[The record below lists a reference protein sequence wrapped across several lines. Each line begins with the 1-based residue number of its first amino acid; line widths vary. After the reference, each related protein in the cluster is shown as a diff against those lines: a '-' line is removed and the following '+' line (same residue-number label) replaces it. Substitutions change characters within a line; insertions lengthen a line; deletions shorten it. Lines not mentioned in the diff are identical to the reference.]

1 VGDPDSTT
9 TSMSSSE
16 QEASVSGLVFIEQ
29 GGAVM
34 TAQLADEWTQLLKQ
48 IPFLAVLPETVIRD
62 KLILGKIPQAEL
74 PAACVAVPEGEFV
87 IREGEFGD
95 TFFVVLSGTFAVET
109 WNDEG
114 LPVQLAKISRGAYFG
129 EMAMIG
135 RGMRTSSVKAASSDC
150 QVLEIYKGPFDRML
164 KEDRTGQLK
173 KMLDDIYAR
182 KSIEK
187 FVRDNEFLRV
197 LQEPD
202 KQLIVDN
209 AKLQRFEAMAE
220 VYRIGA
226 PATSFFFVKQ
236 GFLKV
241 WRTEG
246 EVESIL
252 AYLRDKDFFG
262 DLELIEG
269 RARTATVTAMEPVE
283 TIELPRSVFATLYQR
298 YPNVI
303 QSYRKYDLEARHIAG
318 AASSSK
324 TGIMFAADLI
334 GLGVAQA
341 RSALIIDM
349 DLCVRCG
356 NCVQA
361 CSDLH
366 DGYSRLIRRG
376 KKLTR
381 RERTSGQ
388 LQNLF
393 FPNSCLHCRTPDCM
407 APCPVGSIAR
417 DKDGEVYIKD
427 HCVGCGGCAK
437 ACEFGNISMVI
448 VGDKKAAK
456 PQRKASKCDICRGYE
471 APNCVYNC
479 PQGAI
484 VRIDP
489 TEYFEELRRSG
500 PNLLELA
507 QKPEGTGS

>member
-1 VGDPDSTT
+1 V
-9 TSMSSSE
+9 
-16 QEASVSGLVFIEQ
+16 
-29 GGAVM
+29 
-34 TAQLADEWTQLLKQ
+34 TAALAEEWTQLLKQ
-48 IPFLAVLPETVIRD
+48 IPFLAMLPEQVIRD
-62 KLILGKIPQAEL
+62 KLILGRIPQAEV
-74 PAACVAVPEGEFV
+74 PASCVEIPLGEYA

-95 TFFVVLSGTFAVET
+95 TFYVVLKGTFGVEV
-109 WNDEG
+109 WNDDG
-114 LPVQLAKISRGAYFG
+114 VPIQIATIQRGAFFG
-129 EMAMIG
+129 ELAMIG
-135 RGMRTSSVKAASSDC
+135 RGMRSSSVKALTPDC

-164 KEDRTGQLK
+164 KEDRSGELK
-173 KMLDDIYAR
+173 KMLDELYTR
-182 KSIEK
+182 KSVEN
-187 FVRDNEFLRV
+187 FVRDNEFLRA
-197 LQEPD
+197 LTDAD
-202 KQLIVDN
+202 KKLIVDH
-209 AKLQRFEAMAE
+209 ARLLRLEAMAE
-220 VYRIGA
+220 VYKVGA
-226 PATSFFFVKQ
+226 PATTFYLVKQ
-236 GFLKV
+236 GFLKA
-241 WRTEG
+241 WRMEG
-246 EVESIL
+246 DAESIL

-269 RARTATVTAMEPVE
+269 RARTATITAMEPVE
-283 TIELPRSVFATLYQR
+283 LIELPRSVFASLFQR
-298 YPNVI
+298 YPKI
-303 QSYRKYDLEARHIAG
+303 IDAYRKYEIDARSPK
-318 AASSSK
+318 ASTATASK
-324 TGIMFAADLI
+324 TGMIFTADLI

-381 RERTSGQ
+381 REKSSGS

-417 DKDGEVYIKD
+417 DKEGEVYIKD

-437 ACEFGNISMVI
+437 ACEFGNISMVV

-489 TEYFEELRRSG
+489 TEYFDELHRSG
-500 PNLLELA
+500 PDLVA
-507 QKPEGTGS
+507 MAGKP

>member
-1 VGDPDSTT
+1 
-9 TSMSSSE
+9 
-16 QEASVSGLVFIEQ
+16 
-29 GGAVM
+29 M
-34 TAQLADEWTQLLKQ
+34 TAHPADEWTHLLQ
-48 IPFLAVLPETVIRD
+48 AIPFLSMLPEAVIRD
-62 KLILGKIPQAEL
+62 KLIMGKIPQAEV
-74 PAACVAVPEGEFV
+74 PASLVEVPVGDYV

-95 TFFVVLSGTFAVET
+95 TFYVVVGGTFAVEV
-109 WNDEG
+109 WNDDG
-114 LPVQLAKISRGAYFG
+114 QAVQRATIQRGAYFG

-135 RGMRTSSVKAASSDC
+135 RGMRTASIKALTPSC

-164 KEDRTGQLK
+164 KEDKTGQLK
-173 KMLDDIYAR
+173 KQLDELYAR
-182 KSIEK
+182 RTIEK
-187 FVRDNEFLRV
+187 FVRDNEFLKDV
-197 LQEPD
+197 SDAD
-202 KQLIVDN
+202 KKAIVEG
-209 AKLQRFEAMAE
+209 ARLMRYEAMHDI
-220 VYRIGA
+220 YKIGDQ
-226 PATSFFFVKQ
+226 ATTFYLVRQ
-236 GFLKV
+236 GFLKA

-246 EVESIL
+246 ESESIL

-262 DLELIEG
+262 DLELVEG

-283 TIELPRSVFATLYQR
+283 LIELSRQAFGSLYQN

-303 QSYRKYDLEARHIAG
+303 NAYRKYDLEVRGGGGGGGGPAAG
-318 AASSSK
+318 ASK
-324 TGIMFAADLI
+324 TGMMFTSDLI

-366 DGYSRLIRRG
+366 NGYSRLIRRG
-376 KKLTR
+376 KKLSR
-381 RERTSGQ
+381 RPKTGGALE
-388 LQNLF
+388 NLF

-456 PQRKASKCDICRGYE
+456 PSRKASKCDICRGYD

-484 VRIDP
+484 TRIDP
-489 TEYFEELRRSG
+489 NEYFDELHRSG
-500 PNLLELA
+500 PDLIA
-507 QKPEGTGS
+507 MAKR

>member
-1 VGDPDSTT
+1 
-9 TSMSSSE
+9 MS
-16 QEASVSGLVFIEQ
+16 
-29 GGAVM
+29 
-34 TAQLADEWTQLLKQ
+34 AQMADEWTLLLKQ
-48 IPFLAVLPETVIRD
+48 IPFLSMLSDAVIRD
-62 KLILGKIPQAEL
+62 KLIMGKIPQAEL
-74 PAACVAVPEGEFV
+74 PASMVDLPVGDYV

-95 TFFVVLSGTFAVET
+95 TFYVILNGSFSVEV
-109 WNDEG
+109 WNDQG
-114 LPVQLAKISRGAYFG
+114 IPVQVATIQRGAYFG
-129 EMAMIG
+129 ELAMIG
-135 RGMRTSSVKAASSDC
+135 RGMRTASVKALSPNC

-164 KEDRTGQLK
+164 KEDKTGGLK
-173 KMLDDIYAR
+173 KQLDDLYAR
-182 KSIEK
+182 RTIEK
-187 FVRDNEFLRV
+187 FIRDNEFLRDISDA
-197 LQEPD
+197 D
-202 KQLIVDN
+202 KKMMVDT
-209 AKLQRFEAMAE
+209 AKLNRHEAMADI
-220 VYRIGA
+220 YKAGA
-226 PATSFFFVKQ
+226 PATAFYLVRQ
-236 GFLKV
+236 GFLKA

-246 EVESIL
+246 EDESIL

-262 DLELIEG
+262 DLELIDG
-269 RARTATVTAMEPVE
+269 RPRTATVTAMEPVE
-283 TIELPRSVFATLYQR
+283 IIELPRSVFAGLYQR
-298 YPNVI
+298 YPQVI
-303 QSYRKYDLEARHIAG
+303 QAYRRYDLDARAAAG
-318 AASSSK
+318 DGGGGPMASK
-324 TGIMFAADLI
+324 TGMMFTADLI

-349 DLCVRCG
+349 DSCVRCG

-361 CSDLH
+361 CTDLH
-366 DGYSRLIRRG
+366 NGYSRLIRRG

-381 RERTSGQ
+381 REKSTGK

-417 DKDGEVYIKD
+417 DKEGEVYIKD

-489 TEYFEELRRSG
+489 NEYFDELQRGG
-500 PNLLELA
+500 PDVVA
-507 QKPEGTGS
+507 MAKG

>member
-1 VGDPDSTT
+1 
-9 TSMSSSE
+9 MS
-16 QEASVSGLVFIEQ
+16 
-29 GGAVM
+29 
-34 TAQLADEWTQLLKQ
+34 AQMADEWTLLVKQ
-48 IPFLAVLPETVIRD
+48 IPFLSMLTDAVIRD
-62 KLILGKIPQAEL
+62 KLIMGKIPQAEQPASVVDL
-74 PAACVAVPEGEFV
+74 PIGDFV

-95 TFFVVLSGTFAVET
+95 TFYVVLNGTFAVEV
-109 WNDEG
+109 WNDQG
-114 LPVQLAKISRGAYFG
+114 IPVQVASIQRGAYFG
-129 EMAMIG
+129 ELAMIG
-135 RGMRTSSVKAASSDC
+135 RGMRTASIKAVTPNC

-164 KEDRTGQLK
+164 KEDKTGGLK
-173 KMLDDIYAR
+173 KQLEEIYAR
-182 KSIEK
+182 KNVEK
-187 FVRDNEFLRV
+187 FIRDNEFLRDISDA
-197 LQEPD
+197 D
-202 KQLIVDN
+202 KKLMIEA
-209 AKLQRFEAMAE
+209 AKLLRFEAMADI
-220 VYRIGA
+220 YKAGA
-226 PATSFFFVKQ
+226 AATSFYLVRQ
-236 GFLKV
+236 GFLKA

-246 EVESIL
+246 EDESIL

-262 DLELIEG
+262 DLELVDG
-269 RARTATVTAMEPVE
+269 RPRTATVTAMEPVE
-283 TIELPRSVFATLYQR
+283 IIEIPRSVFAGLYQR
-298 YPNVI
+298 YPQVI
-303 QSYRKYDLEARHIAG
+303 QAYRRYDLDARAG
-318 AASSSK
+318 GGGGGGPATGSK
-324 TGIMFAADLI
+324 TGMMFTADLI

-349 DLCVRCG
+349 DSCVRCG

-361 CSDLH
+361 CTDLH
-366 DGYSRLIRRG
+366 NGYSRLIRRG

-381 RERTSGQ
+381 REKSTGK

-417 DKDGEVYIKD
+417 DKEGEVYIKD

-489 TEYFEELRRSG
+489 NEYFDELHRGGAAPDIVSMAKR
-500 PNLLELA
+500 
-507 QKPEGTGS
+507 

>member
-1 VGDPDSTT
+1 
-9 TSMSSSE
+9 
-16 QEASVSGLVFIEQ
+16 
-29 GGAVM
+29 M
-34 TAQLADEWTQLLKQ
+34 TAHLADEWTQLLKQ
-48 IPFLAVLPETVIRD
+48 IPFLSVLPEAVIKE
-62 KLILGKIPQAEL
+62 KLVFGKIPQAEV
-74 PAACVAVPEGEFV
+74 PACVVEIPVGDFA

-95 TFFVVLSGTFAVET
+95 TFYVVLTGTFAVEV
-109 WNDEG
+109 WNDDG
-114 LPVQLAKISRGAYFG
+114 VPVQVSTIQRGAYFG

-135 RGMRTSSVKAASSDC
+135 RGMRTASVKALMPGC

-164 KEDRTGQLK
+164 KEDKSGQLK
-173 KMLDDIYAR
+173 KQLDDLYSR
-182 KSIEK
+182 RTIEK
-187 FVRDNEFLRV
+187 FLRENEFLREV
-197 LQEPD
+197 ADAD
-202 KQLIVDN
+202 KRAMLDA
-209 AKLQRFEAMAE
+209 AKLLRFEAMAE
-220 VYRIGA
+220 VYKAGA
-226 PATSFFFVKQ
+226 PATSLYFVRQ
-236 GFLKV
+236 GFLKA
-241 WRTEG
+241 WRMEG
-246 EVESIL
+246 DTESIL
-252 AYLRDKDFFG
+252 AYLRDNDFFG
-262 DLELIEG
+262 DIELIEG

-283 TIELPRSVFATLYQR
+283 VVELPRQAFANLYQR
-298 YPNVI
+298 YPHI
-303 QSYRKYDLEARHIAG
+303 IKAYRKYDLEVRG
-318 AASSSK
+318 ASAS
-324 TGIMFAADLI
+324 TGGASRTGMMFTADLI

-366 DGYSRLIRRG
+366 NGYSRLIRRG

-381 RERTSGQ
+381 REQGGS

-437 ACEFGNISMVI
+437 ACEFGNISMVV

-456 PQRKASKCDICRGYE
+456 PKRLASKCDICRGYD

-489 TEYFEELRRSG
+489 NEYFDELQRG
-500 PNLLELA
+500 PNLAAMAKE
-507 QKPEGTGS
+507 

>member
-1 VGDPDSTT
+1 
-9 TSMSSSE
+9 
-16 QEASVSGLVFIEQ
+16 
-29 GGAVM
+29 M
-34 TAQLADEWTQLLKQ
+34 TAHLADEWTQLLKQ
-48 IPFLAVLPETVIRD
+48 IPFLSVLPEAVIKE
-62 KLILGKIPQAEL
+62 KLVFGKIPQAEV
-74 PAACVAVPEGEFV
+74 PACVVEIPVGDFA
-87 IREGEFGD
+87 IREGDFGD
-95 TFFVVLSGTFAVET
+95 TFYVVLTGTFAVEV
-109 WNDEG
+109 WNDDG
-114 LPVQLAKISRGAYFG
+114 VPVQVSTIQRGAYFG

-135 RGMRTSSVKAASSDC
+135 RGMRTASVKALMPGC

-164 KEDRTGQLK
+164 KEDKSGQLK
-173 KMLDDIYAR
+173 KQLDDLYSR
-182 KSIEK
+182 RTIEK
-187 FVRDNEFLRV
+187 FLRENEFLREV
-197 LQEPD
+197 ADAD
-202 KQLIVDN
+202 KRAMLDA
-209 AKLQRFEAMAE
+209 AKLLRFEAMAE
-220 VYRIGA
+220 VYKAGA
-226 PATSFFFVKQ
+226 PATSLYFVRQ
-236 GFLKV
+236 GFLKA
-241 WRTEG
+241 WRMEG
-246 EVESIL
+246 DTESIL
-252 AYLRDKDFFG
+252 AYLRDNDFFG
-262 DLELIEG
+262 DIELIEG

-283 TIELPRSVFATLYQR
+283 VVELPRQAFANLYQR
-298 YPNVI
+298 YPHI
-303 QSYRKYDLEARHIAG
+303 IKAYRKYDLEVRG
-318 AASSSK
+318 ASAS
-324 TGIMFAADLI
+324 TGGASRTGMMFTADLI

-366 DGYSRLIRRG
+366 NGYSRLIRRG

-381 RERTSGQ
+381 REQGGS

-437 ACEFGNISMVI
+437 ACEFGNISMVV

-456 PQRKASKCDICRGYE
+456 PKRLASKCDICRGYD

-489 TEYFEELRRSG
+489 NEYFDELQRG
-500 PNLLELA
+500 PNLAAMAKE
-507 QKPEGTGS
+507 

>member
-1 VGDPDSTT
+1 
-9 TSMSSSE
+9 
-16 QEASVSGLVFIEQ
+16 
-29 GGAVM
+29 M
-34 TAQLADEWTQLLKQ
+34 TAHLADEWTQLLKQ
-48 IPFLAVLPETVIRD
+48 IPFLSVLPEAVIKE
-62 KLILGKIPQAEL
+62 KLVFGKIPQAEV
-74 PAACVAVPEGEFV
+74 PACVVEIPVGDFA
-87 IREGEFGD
+87 IREGDFGD
-95 TFFVVLSGTFAVET
+95 TFYVVLTGTFAVEV
-109 WNDEG
+109 WNDDG
-114 LPVQLAKISRGAYFG
+114 VPVQVSTIQRGAYFG

-135 RGMRTSSVKAASSDC
+135 RGMRTASVKALMPGC

-164 KEDRTGQLK
+164 KEDKSGQLK
-173 KMLDDIYAR
+173 KQLDDLYSR
-182 KSIEK
+182 RTIEK
-187 FVRDNEFLRV
+187 FLRENEFLREV
-197 LQEPD
+197 ADAD
-202 KQLIVDN
+202 KRAMLEA
-209 AKLQRFEAMAE
+209 AKLLRFEAMAE
-220 VYRIGA
+220 VYKAGA
-226 PATSFFFVKQ
+226 PATSLYFVRQ
-236 GFLKV
+236 GFLKA
-241 WRTEG
+241 WRMEG
-246 EVESIL
+246 DTESIL
-252 AYLRDKDFFG
+252 AYLRDNDFFG
-262 DLELIEG
+262 DIELIEG

-283 TIELPRSVFATLYQR
+283 VVELPRQAFANLYQR
-298 YPNVI
+298 YPHI
-303 QSYRKYDLEARHIAG
+303 IKAYRKYDLEVRG
-318 AASSSK
+318 ASAS
-324 TGIMFAADLI
+324 TGGASRTGMMFTADLI

-366 DGYSRLIRRG
+366 NGYSRLIRRG

-381 RERTSGQ
+381 REQGGS

-437 ACEFGNISMVI
+437 ACEFGNISMVV

-456 PQRKASKCDICRGYE
+456 PKRLASKCDICRGYD

-489 TEYFEELRRSG
+489 NEYFDELQRG
-500 PNLLELA
+500 PNLAAMAKE
-507 QKPEGTGS
+507 

>member
-1 VGDPDSTT
+1 
-9 TSMSSSE
+9 MS
-16 QEASVSGLVFIEQ
+16 
-29 GGAVM
+29 
-34 TAQLADEWTQLLKQ
+34 AQMADEWTLLLKQ
-48 IPFLAVLPETVIRD
+48 IPFLSMLSDAVIRD
-62 KLILGKIPQAEL
+62 KLIMGKIPQAEL
-74 PAACVAVPEGEFV
+74 PASMVDLPVGDYV

-95 TFFVVLSGTFAVET
+95 TFYVILNGSFSVEV
-109 WNDEG
+109 WNDQG
-114 LPVQLAKISRGAYFG
+114 IPVQVATIQRGAYFG
-129 EMAMIG
+129 ELAMIG
-135 RGMRTSSVKAASSDC
+135 RGMRTASVKALSPNC

-164 KEDRTGQLK
+164 KEDKTGGLK
-173 KMLDDIYAR
+173 KQLDDLYAR
-182 KSIEK
+182 RTIEK
-187 FVRDNEFLRV
+187 FIRDNEFLRDISDA
-197 LQEPD
+197 D
-202 KQLIVDN
+202 KKMMVDT
-209 AKLQRFEAMAE
+209 AKLNRHEAMADI
-220 VYRIGA
+220 YKAGA
-226 PATSFFFVKQ
+226 PATAFYLVRQ
-236 GFLKV
+236 GFLKA

-246 EVESIL
+246 EDESIL

-262 DLELIEG
+262 DLELIDG
-269 RARTATVTAMEPVE
+269 RPRTATVTAMEPVE
-283 TIELPRSVFATLYQR
+283 IIELPRSVFAGLYQR
-298 YPNVI
+298 YPQVI
-303 QSYRKYDLEARHIAG
+303 QAYRRYDLDARTAAG
-318 AASSSK
+318 DGGGGPMASK
-324 TGIMFAADLI
+324 TGMMFTADLI

-349 DLCVRCG
+349 DSCVRCG

-361 CSDLH
+361 CTDLH
-366 DGYSRLIRRG
+366 NGYSRLIRRG

-381 RERTSGQ
+381 REKSTGK

-417 DKDGEVYIKD
+417 DKEGEVYIKD

-489 TEYFEELRRSG
+489 NEYFDELQRGG
-500 PNLLELA
+500 PDVVA
-507 QKPEGTGS
+507 MAKG

>member
-1 VGDPDSTT
+1 MT
-9 TSMSSSE
+9 MS
-16 QEASVSGLVFIEQ
+16 
-29 GGAVM
+29 
-34 TAQLADEWTQLLKQ
+34 AQMADEWTLLLKQ
-48 IPFLAVLPETVIRD
+48 IPFLSMLSDAVIRD
-62 KLILGKIPQAEL
+62 KLIMGKIPQAEL
-74 PAACVAVPEGEFV
+74 PASMVDLPVGDYV

-95 TFFVVLSGTFAVET
+95 TFYVILNGSFSVEV
-109 WNDEG
+109 WNDQG
-114 LPVQLAKISRGAYFG
+114 IPVQVATIQRGAYFG
-129 EMAMIG
+129 ELAMIG
-135 RGMRTSSVKAASSDC
+135 RGMRTASVKALSPNC

-164 KEDRTGQLK
+164 KEDKTGGLK
-173 KMLDDIYAR
+173 KQLDDLYAR
-182 KSIEK
+182 RTIEK
-187 FVRDNEFLRV
+187 FIRDNEFLRDISDA
-197 LQEPD
+197 D
-202 KQLIVDN
+202 KKMMVDT
-209 AKLQRFEAMAE
+209 AKLNRHEAMADI
-220 VYRIGA
+220 YKAGA
-226 PATSFFFVKQ
+226 PATAFYLVRQ
-236 GFLKV
+236 GFLKA

-246 EVESIL
+246 EDESIL

-262 DLELIEG
+262 DLELIDG
-269 RARTATVTAMEPVE
+269 RPRTATVTAMEPVE
-283 TIELPRSVFATLYQR
+283 IIELPRSVFAGLYQR
-298 YPNVI
+298 YPQVI
-303 QSYRKYDLEARHIAG
+303 QAYRRYDLDARAAAG
-318 AASSSK
+318 DGGGGPMASK
-324 TGIMFAADLI
+324 TGMMFTADLI

-349 DLCVRCG
+349 DSCVRCG

-361 CSDLH
+361 CTDLH
-366 DGYSRLIRRG
+366 NGYSRLIRRG

-381 RERTSGQ
+381 REKSTGK

-417 DKDGEVYIKD
+417 DKEGEVYIKD

-489 TEYFEELRRSG
+489 NEYFDELQRGG
-500 PNLLELA
+500 PDVVA
-507 QKPEGTGS
+507 MAKG

>member
-1 VGDPDSTT
+1 
-9 TSMSSSE
+9 
-16 QEASVSGLVFIEQ
+16 
-29 GGAVM
+29 M
-34 TAQLADEWTQLLKQ
+34 TAHPADDWTQLLLQ
-48 IPFLAVLPETVIRD
+48 IPFLSMLPETVIRE
-62 KLILGKIPQAEL
+62 KLIMGKIPQAEV
-74 PAACVAVPEGEFV
+74 PASLVEVPVGDYV
-87 IREGEFGD
+87 IREGDFGD
-95 TFFVVLSGTFAVET
+95 TFYVVIGGTFAVET
-109 WNDEG
+109 WNDDG
-114 LPVQLAKISRGAYFG
+114 QSVQRATIQRGAWFG

-135 RGMRTSSVKAASSDC
+135 RGMRTASIKALTPSC

-164 KEDRTGQLK
+164 KEDKTGQLK
-173 KMLDDIYAR
+173 KQLDELYSRRTID
-182 KSIEK
+182 K
-187 FVRDNEFLRV
+187 FIRDNEFLRDV
-197 LQEPD
+197 SDVD
-202 KQLIVDN
+202 KKALVDN
-209 AKLQRFEAMAE
+209 AKLLRFEAMTE
-220 VYRIGA
+220 IYKQGA
-226 PATSFFFVKQ
+226 PATAFYLVRQ
-236 GFLKV
+236 GFLKA
-241 WRTEG
+241 WRMEG
-246 EVESIL
+246 DAESIL

-262 DLELIEG
+262 DLELVEG
-269 RARTATVTAMEPVE
+269 RARTATVTSMEPVE
-283 TIELPRSVFATLYQR
+283 LIEIPRNVFAWLYQR

-303 QSYRKYDLEARHIAG
+303 NAYRKYDLDTR
-318 AASSSK
+318 AASTLGGGGPTANK
-324 TGIMFAADLI
+324 TGMMFTADLI

-366 DGYSRLIRRG
+366 NGYSRLIRRG
-376 KKLTR
+376 KKLSR
-381 RERTSGQ
+381 RPKGSGA
-388 LQNLF
+388 LENLF

-456 PQRKASKCDICRGYE
+456 PSRKASKCDICRGFD

-489 TEYFEELRRSG
+489 NEYFDELHRSG
-500 PNLLELA
+500 PDLVA
-507 QKPEGTGS
+507 MAKG

>member
-1 VGDPDSTT
+1 MT
-9 TSMSSSE
+9 MS
-16 QEASVSGLVFIEQ
+16 
-29 GGAVM
+29 
-34 TAQLADEWTQLLKQ
+34 AQMADEWTLLLKQ
-48 IPFLAVLPETVIRD
+48 IPFLSMLSDAVIRD
-62 KLILGKIPQAEL
+62 KLIMGKIPQAEL
-74 PAACVAVPEGEFV
+74 PASMVDLPVGDYV

-95 TFFVVLSGTFAVET
+95 TFYVILNGSFSVEV
-109 WNDEG
+109 WNDQG
-114 LPVQLAKISRGAYFG
+114 IPVQVATIQRGAYFG
-129 EMAMIG
+129 ELAMIG
-135 RGMRTSSVKAASSDC
+135 RGMRTASVKALSPNC

-164 KEDRTGQLK
+164 KEDKTGGLK
-173 KMLDDIYAR
+173 KQLDDLYAR
-182 KSIEK
+182 RTIEK
-187 FVRDNEFLRV
+187 FIRDNEFLRDISDA
-197 LQEPD
+197 D
-202 KQLIVDN
+202 KKMMVDT
-209 AKLQRFEAMAE
+209 AKLNRHEAMADI
-220 VYRIGA
+220 YKAGA
-226 PATSFFFVKQ
+226 PATAFYLVRQ
-236 GFLKV
+236 GFLKA

-246 EVESIL
+246 EDESIL

-262 DLELIEG
+262 DLELIDG
-269 RARTATVTAMEPVE
+269 RPRTATVTAMEPVE
-283 TIELPRSVFATLYQR
+283 IIELPRSVFAGLYQR
-298 YPNVI
+298 YPQVI
-303 QSYRKYDLEARHIAG
+303 QAYRRYDLDARTAAG
-318 AASSSK
+318 DGGGGPMASK
-324 TGIMFAADLI
+324 TGMMFTADLI

-349 DLCVRCG
+349 DSCVRCG

-361 CSDLH
+361 CTDLH
-366 DGYSRLIRRG
+366 NGYSRLIRRG

-381 RERTSGQ
+381 REKSTGK

-417 DKDGEVYIKD
+417 DKEGEVYIKD

-489 TEYFEELRRSG
+489 NEYFDELQRGG
-500 PNLLELA
+500 PDVVA
-507 QKPEGTGS
+507 MAKG

>member
-1 VGDPDSTT
+1 
-9 TSMSSSE
+9 
-16 QEASVSGLVFIEQ
+16 
-29 GGAVM
+29 M
-34 TAQLADEWTQLLKQ
+34 TAHLADEWTALLKQ
-48 IPFLAVLPETVIRD
+48 VPFLSMLPDAVIRE
-62 KLILGKIPQAEL
+62 KLIMGKIPQAEV
-74 PAACVAVPEGEFV
+74 PASLVELAIGDYV

-95 TFFVVLSGTFAVET
+95 TFYLVLNGTFGVEV
-109 WNDEG
+109 WNDDG
-114 LPVQLAKISRGAYFG
+114 VPVQVQTIQRGSYFG

-135 RGMRTSSVKAASSDC
+135 RGMRTASIKALTPNC
-150 QVLEIYKGPFDRML
+150 QVLEVYKGPFDRML
-164 KEDRTGQLK
+164 KEDKTGGLK
-173 KMLDDIYAR
+173 KQLDELYAR
-182 KSIEK
+182 RTIEK
-187 FVRDNEFLRV
+187 FLRDNEFLREV
-197 LQEPD
+197 AEVD
-202 KQLIVDN
+202 KKLMVDT
-209 AKLQRFEAMAE
+209 AKLLRFEAMAD
-220 VYRIGA
+220 VYKAGA
-226 PATSFFFVKQ
+226 AATSFYLVRQ
-236 GFLKV
+236 GFLKA
-241 WRTEG
+241 WRMEG
-246 EVESIL
+246 DSESIL

-262 DLELIEG
+262 DLELVEG

-283 TIELPRSVFATLYQR
+283 IIELPRSVFAGLYQR
-298 YPNVI
+298 YPHVI
-303 QSYRKYDLEARHIAG
+303 NAYRKYDLDARANAAAGG
-318 AASSSK
+318 AAAPSQ
-324 TGIMFAADLI
+324 TGMLFTADLI

-361 CSDLH
+361 CTDLH
-366 DGYSRLIRRG
+366 NGYSRLIRRG

-381 RERTSGQ
+381 REKSTNA

-456 PQRKASKCDICRGYE
+456 PKRAASKCDICRGYD

-484 VRIDP
+484 IRIDP
-489 TEYFEELRRSG
+489 NEYFDELQRSG
-500 PNLLELA
+500 PDLVSMA
-507 QKPEGTGS
+507 KG

>member
-1 VGDPDSTT
+1 
-9 TSMSSSE
+9 
-16 QEASVSGLVFIEQ
+16 
-29 GGAVM
+29 M
-34 TAQLADEWTQLLKQ
+34 TAHLADEWTQLLKQ
-48 IPFLAVLPETVIRD
+48 IPFLAVLPDQVLRD
-62 KLILGKIPQAEL
+62 KLVLGKIPQAEV
-74 PAACVAVPEGEFV
+74 PATLVEIPPGEYV

-95 TFFVVLSGTFAVET
+95 TFYVVLQGSFAVEA

-114 LPVQLAKISRGAYFG
+114 MAVQVATIQRGAYFG

-135 RGMRTSSVKAASSDC
+135 RGMRTASVKAASAGC

-164 KEDRTGQLK
+164 KEDKTGQLK
-173 KMLDDIYAR
+173 KMLDELYAR

-187 FVRDNEFLRV
+187 FLRDNEFLRAISDA
-197 LQEPD
+197 D
-202 KQLIVDN
+202 KKAMVDN
-209 AKLQRFEAMAE
+209 ARLLRIEAMGE
-220 VYRIGA
+220 VYKVGA
-226 PATSFFFVKQ
+226 ASTSFYLVKQ
-236 GFLKV
+236 GFLKA
-241 WRTEG
+241 WRVEG
-246 EVESIL
+246 DSESIL

-283 TIELPRSVFATLYQR
+283 LIELPRSVFAGLYQR
-298 YPNVI
+298 YPQVI
-303 QSYRKYDLEARHIAG
+303 NEYRKYDLDARSSAG
-318 AASSSK
+318 PAASSSR
-324 TGIMFAADLI
+324 TGMMFAADLI

-361 CSDLH
+361 CTDLH

-381 RERTSGQ
+381 REKSSGA
-388 LQNLF
+388 LQHLF

-417 DKDGEVYIKD
+417 DKEGEVYIKD

-456 PQRKASKCDICRGYE
+456 PKLKASKCDICRGYE

-484 VRIDP
+484 IRIDP
-489 TEYFEELRRSG
+489 TEYFDELHRSG
-500 PNLLELA
+500 PDLVSMA
-507 QKPEGTGS
+507 KR

>member
-1 VGDPDSTT
+1 
-9 TSMSSSE
+9 
-16 QEASVSGLVFIEQ
+16 
-29 GGAVM
+29 M
-34 TAQLADEWTQLLKQ
+34 TAHLADEWTQLLKQ
-48 IPFLAVLPETVIRD
+48 IPFLSVLPDVVIKE
-62 KLILGKIPQAEL
+62 KLVLGKIPQAEV
-74 PAACVAVPEGEFV
+74 PAAVVEIPVGDYA

-95 TFFVVLSGTFAVET
+95 TFYVVLTGTFAVEV
-109 WNDEG
+109 WNDDG
-114 LPVQLAKISRGAYFG
+114 VPVQVSTIQRGAYFG

-135 RGMRTSSVKAASSDC
+135 RGMRTASVKALTPGS

-164 KEDRTGQLK
+164 KEDKSGQLK
-173 KMLDDIYAR
+173 KQLDDLYSR
-182 KSIEK
+182 RTIEK
-187 FVRDNEFLRV
+187 FLRENEFLREV
-197 LQEPD
+197 ADAD
-202 KQLIVDN
+202 KRAMLDA
-209 AKLQRFEAMAE
+209 AKLLRFEAMAE
-220 VYRIGA
+220 VYKAGA
-226 PATSFFFVKQ
+226 PATSLYFVRQ
-236 GFLKV
+236 GFLKA
-241 WRTEG
+241 WRMEG
-246 EVESIL
+246 DTESIL
-252 AYLRDKDFFG
+252 AYLRDNDFFG
-262 DLELIEG
+262 DIELIEG

-283 TIELPRSVFATLYQR
+283 VVELPRQAFANLYQR
-298 YPNVI
+298 YPHI
-303 QSYRKYDLEARHIAG
+303 IKAYRKYDLEVRG
-318 AASSSK
+318 ASAS
-324 TGIMFAADLI
+324 TGGASRTGMMFTADLI

-366 DGYSRLIRRG
+366 NGYSRLIRRG

-381 RERTSGQ
+381 REQGGS

-437 ACEFGNISMVI
+437 ACEFGNISMVV

-456 PQRKASKCDICRGYE
+456 PKRLASKCDICRGYD

-489 TEYFEELRRSG
+489 NEYFDELQRG
-500 PNLLELA
+500 PNLAAMAKE
-507 QKPEGTGS
+507 

>member
-1 VGDPDSTT
+1 
-9 TSMSSSE
+9 
-16 QEASVSGLVFIEQ
+16 
-29 GGAVM
+29 M
-34 TAQLADEWTQLLKQ
+34 TAQLADEWTPLLKQ
-48 IPFLAVLPETVIRD
+48 IPFLAMLPDAVIRD
-62 KLILGKIPQAEL
+62 KLIMGKIPQAEQPASLVDL
-74 PAACVAVPEGEFV
+74 PIGDYV

-95 TFFVVLSGTFAVET
+95 TFYVVLNGTFAVEV
-109 WNDEG
+109 WNDQG
-114 LPVQLAKISRGAYFG
+114 IPVQVATIQRGAYFG
-129 EMAMIG
+129 ELAMIG
-135 RGMRTSSVKAASSDC
+135 RGMRTASVKAVSANC

-164 KEDRTGQLK
+164 KEDKTGQLK
-173 KMLDDIYAR
+173 KLLDDSYAKR
-182 KSIEK
+182 TIEK
-187 FVRDNEFLRV
+187 FIRDNEFLRDISDV
-197 LQEPD
+197 D
-202 KQLIVDN
+202 KKLMIDT
-209 AKLQRFEAMAE
+209 AKLVRHEAMSE
-220 VYRIGA
+220 IYKQGA
-226 PATSFFFVKQ
+226 AATSFYLVRQ
-236 GFLKV
+236 GFLKA
-241 WRTEG
+241 WRMEG
-246 EVESIL
+246 EAESIL

-262 DLELIEG
+262 DLELVDG
-269 RARTATVTAMEPVE
+269 RPRTATVTAMEPVE
-283 TIELPRSVFATLYQR
+283 VIELPRSVFAGIYQR

-303 QSYRKYDLEARHIAG
+303 QAYRRYDLDARQATQST
-318 AASSSK
+318 AASSK
-324 TGIMFAADLI
+324 TGMLFAADLI

-361 CSDLH
+361 CTDLH

-381 RERTSGQ
+381 REKSTKQ
-388 LQNLF
+388 LQHLF

-448 VGDKKAAK
+448 MGDKKAAK
-456 PQRKASKCDICRGYE
+456 PQRKASKCDICRGYD

-489 TEYFEELRRSG
+489 NEYFDELQRGGSG
-500 PNLLELA
+500 GGPDLVAMA
-507 QKPEGTGS
+507 QKGNG

>member
-1 VGDPDSTT
+1 
-9 TSMSSSE
+9 MS
-16 QEASVSGLVFIEQ
+16 
-29 GGAVM
+29 
-34 TAQLADEWTQLLKQ
+34 AQLADEWTQLLKAV
-48 IPFLAVLPETVIRD
+48 PFLSMLPDAVIKD
-62 KLILGKIPQAEL
+62 KLIMGKIPQAEV
-74 PAACVAVPEGEFV
+74 PATLVEIPINEFV

-95 TFFVVLSGTFAVET
+95 TFYLVVNGTFAVEV
-109 WNDEG
+109 WNDDG
-114 LPVQLAKISRGAYFG
+114 VPIQVSTVSRGAYFG

-135 RGMRTSSVKAASSDC
+135 RGMRTASIKALTPGC

-164 KEDRTGQLK
+164 KEDKTGQLK
-173 KMLDDIYAR
+173 KQLDERYAR
-182 KSIEK
+182 NVIDK
-187 FVRDNEFLRV
+187 FLRDNEFLREIADV
-197 LQEPD
+197 D
-202 KQLIVDN
+202 KKLMLDT
-209 AKLQRFEAMAE
+209 AKLLRYDAMTE
-220 VYRIGA
+220 VYKAGA
-226 PATSFFFVKQ
+226 ASTSFYLVRQ
-236 GFLKV
+236 GFLKA
-241 WRTEG
+241 WRMEG
-246 EVESIL
+246 DGESVL

-283 TIELPRSVFATLYQR
+283 IIELPRSVFAGLYQR
-298 YPNVI
+298 YPSVI
-303 QSYRKYDLEARHIAG
+303 NAYRKYDLEARGPAAAAG
-318 AASSSK
+318 QPGAGMSK
-324 TGIMFAADLI
+324 TGMMFTADLI
-334 GLGVAQA
+334 NLGVAQA

-361 CSDLH
+361 CTDLH

-381 RERTSGQ
+381 RSSGK

-393 FPNSCLHCRTPDCM
+393 FPNSCMHCRTPDCM

-417 DKDGEVYIKD
+417 DKEGEVYIKD

-456 PQRKASKCDICRGYE
+456 PKRKASKCDICRGYE

-484 VRIDP
+484 IRIDP
-489 TEYFEELRRSG
+489 NEYFDELHRTEATG
-500 PNLLELA
+500 PNLVA
-507 QKPEGTGS
+507 MAKR

>member
-1 VGDPDSTT
+1 
-9 TSMSSSE
+9 
-16 QEASVSGLVFIEQ
+16 
-29 GGAVM
+29 M
-34 TAQLADEWTQLLKQ
+34 TAHLADEWTLLLKQ
-48 IPFLAVLPETVIRD
+48 IPFLSMLTDAVIRD
-62 KLILGKIPQAEL
+62 KLIMGKIPQAEQPASLVDL
-74 PAACVAVPEGEFV
+74 PIGDYV

-95 TFFVVLSGTFAVET
+95 TFYVVLNGSFAVEV
-109 WNDEG
+109 WNDQG
-114 LPVQLAKISRGAYFG
+114 IPVQVATIQRGAYFG
-129 EMAMIG
+129 ELAMVG
-135 RGMRTSSVKAASSDC
+135 RGMRTASVKAVTPNC

-164 KEDRTGQLK
+164 KEDKTGQLK
-173 KMLDDIYAR
+173 KMLDDTYAKR
-182 KSIEK
+182 TIEK
-187 FVRDNEFLRV
+187 FIRDNEFLRDISDV
-197 LQEPD
+197 D
-202 KQLIVDN
+202 KKLMVDTG
-209 AKLQRFEAMAE
+209 KLVRHEAMSE
-220 VYRIGA
+220 IYKQGA
-226 PATSFFFVKQ
+226 PATSFYLVRQ
-236 GFLKV
+236 GFLKA
-241 WRTEG
+241 WRMEG
-246 EVESIL
+246 DSESIL

-262 DLELIEG
+262 DLELVDG
-269 RARTATVTAMEPVE
+269 RPRTATVTAMEPVE
-283 TIELPRSVFATLYQR
+283 VIEIPRSVFAGIYQR

-303 QSYRKYDLEARHIAG
+303 QAYRRYDLDAR
-318 AASSSK
+318 AATSTAAASSK
-324 TGIMFAADLI
+324 TGMMFAADLI

-361 CSDLH
+361 CTDLH

-381 RERTSGQ
+381 REKSTKQ
-388 LQNLF
+388 LQHLF

-417 DKDGEVYIKD
+417 DKEGEVYIKD

-437 ACEFGNISMVI
+437 ACEFGNISMVV

-489 TEYFEELRRSG
+489 NEYFDELQRGG
-500 PNLLELA
+500 PDIVA
-507 QKPEGTGS
+507 MAKG

>member
-1 VGDPDSTT
+1 
-9 TSMSSSE
+9 
-16 QEASVSGLVFIEQ
+16 VS
-29 GGAVM
+29 AH
-34 TAQLADEWTQLLKQ
+34 LADEWTQLLKQ
-48 IPFLAVLPETVIRD
+48 IPFLAVLPDQVIRD
-62 KLILGKIPQAEL
+62 KLVLGKIPQAEV
-74 PAACVAVPEGEFV
+74 PATCVEIPVGEYV

-95 TFFVVLSGTFAVET
+95 TFYVALNGTFAVEA
-109 WNDEG
+109 WNDDG
-114 LPVQLAKISRGAYFG
+114 VPVQTGTVQRGAWFG

-135 RGMRTSSVKAASSDC
+135 RGMRAASVKALTPNC

-164 KEDRTGQLK
+164 KEDKTGQLK
-173 KMLDDIYAR
+173 KMLDEIYAR

-187 FVRDNEFLRV
+187 FVRDNEFLRAISDG
-197 LQEPD
+197 D
-202 KQLIVDN
+202 KKQIIDS
-209 AKLQRFEAMAE
+209 AKLLRFEAMAE
-220 VYRIGA
+220 VYKVGG
-226 PATSFFFVKQ
+226 PATAFYLVKQ
-236 GFLKV
+236 GFLKA

-246 EVESIL
+246 DAESVL

-262 DLELIEG
+262 DLELVEG
-269 RARTATVTAMEPVE
+269 RARTATVTTMEPVE
-283 TIELPRSVFATLYQR
+283 LIEVPRAVFAALYQR
-298 YPNVI
+298 YPKVI
-303 QSYRKYDLEARHIAG
+303 NDYRKYDLDTRASAG
-318 AASSSK
+318 PAAASSK
-324 TGIMFAADLI
+324 TGMMFTADLI

-361 CSDLH
+361 CTDLH

-381 RERTSGQ
+381 REKTSGA

-417 DKDGEVYIKD
+417 DKEGEVYIKD

-489 TEYFEELRRSG
+489 NAYFDELHRGG
-500 PNLLELA
+500 PDLVA
-507 QKPEGTGS
+507 MAGKS